1 MAEPVKMS
9 ADSNIPGA
17 WMKGVQSME
26 FKNLIAART
35 AFISIMLFIFC
46 VGFIGLSL
54 LLSFQRPL
62 MGLKVFGPLNL
73 GFVLIIANYIM
84 AWAIAIIYARVSER
98 DHDPLIAA
106 VITQARKAGGKS

>member
-17 WMKGVQSME
+17 WMKGVESTE
-26 FKNLIAART
+26 FKNLIAARKK
-35 AFISIMLFIFC
+35 FISLMFLVFC
-46 VGFIGLSL
+46 FGFVGLSL

-62 MGLKVFGPLNL
+62 MGMKVLGPLNL

-106 VITQARKAGGKS
+106 VIAQSRKEGGKS

>member
-17 WMKGVQSME
+17 WIKGVESME
-26 FKNLIAART
+26 FKTLITTRT
-35 AFISIMLFIFC
+35 KFIYLMLFIFC
-46 VGFIGLSL
+46 VGFVGLSL

-106 VITQARKAGGKS
+106 VIAQARKAGGKS